1 MHRHIIIGVFLGT
14 LSVTLLIIDAFID
27 SINLIKLIGY
37 NVHNFQINANACVQD
52 NKLLLCFRNS

>member
-14 LSVTLLIIDAFID
+14 LSVTLLIIDALID

-37 NVHNFQINANACVQD
+37 NVHNFQINANACV
-52 NKLLLCFRNS
+52 